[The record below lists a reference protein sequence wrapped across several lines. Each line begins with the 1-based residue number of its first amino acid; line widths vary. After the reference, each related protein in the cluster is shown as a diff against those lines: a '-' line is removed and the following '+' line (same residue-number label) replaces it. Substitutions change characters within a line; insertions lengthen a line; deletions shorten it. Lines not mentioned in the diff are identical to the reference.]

1 MPLSDEE
8 RRRLH
13 EIEEELTAQDPDL
26 ARQLRDKGPSDRNG
40 ARKVSGL
47 LTIVAGFALVIA
59 GISTQLTVLG
69 VTGFLAAGAGAYLFL
84 SGLRPRHRFPE

>member
-8 RRRLH
+8 RRRLQ
-13 EIEEELTAQDPDL
+13 ELEKELTAEDPDL
-26 ARQLRDKGPSDRNG
+26 ARELRDEGPSDRTG
-40 ARKVSGL
+40 ARKIYGL

-69 VTGFLAAGAGAYLFL
+69 VIGFLAAGAGAYLFL
-84 SGLRPRHRFPE
+84 SGLSPQRSPE